1 MTATESLIA
10 AIGPWLSDAKRSM
23 DEERLKTLQA
33 CLQAD
38 GADVQINIRLREGAI
53 VVDATNNGQHLELYR
68 EDLSA
73 REVVRQ
79 EALRW
84 MFGGPTKAS
93 GDRT

>member
-1 MTATESLIA
+1 MTTTENLIA
-10 AIGPWLSDAKRSM
+10 AIGPWLSDVKRSM
-23 DEERLKTLQA
+23 DQERLETLQA

-68 EDLSA
+68 EDLPS

-79 EALRW
+79 DALRW
-84 MFGGPTKAS
+84 MFGPPKAS
-93 GDRT
+93 SDRR